1 MNEIDDQLSVR
12 SGPSSGRGMPV
23 EVLCLGPPRTGAKL
37 MKSALEQLGYND
49 TYYYLSSVTDRPQDT
64 HTWLDA
70 FNAVFD
76 GHGTFGKEEFDRMFE
91 NCQAVAG
98 RPCCAF
104 GPQLVQ
110 AYPEAKVILNTRD
123 VDEWF
128 NSYLRLIKSRK
139 VAEVRNSELEKNDPQ
154 KVAVD
159 LMRDKILG
167 VYFKGDFVKNAKIA
181 FNEHFDSIC
190 QLVPRD
196 KLLIFN
202 VKEGWEPLCNF
213 LGKPVPDGPFP
224 GHDSLE
230 TFNEGPNSVANR
242 KPEKSNMFN
251 DPPKA
256 PMISPLETT
265 VTT

>member
-12 SGPSSGRGMPV
+12 SSPSSGRVMPV

-37 MKSALEQLGYND
+37 IKSALEQLGYND
-49 TYYYLSSVTDRPQDT
+49 TYYYMSSVTDRPQDT

-104 GPQLVQ
+104 APQLVQ

-128 NSYLRLIKSRK
+128 KYVMIDVNPSSYIRLIKSRK
-139 VAEVRNSELEKNDPQ
+139 VAEAPNSEPEKEDPQ

-159 LMRDKILG
+159 LMRDKILW
-167 VYFKGDFVKNAKIA
+167 VYFKGDFVKNAKTA
-181 FNEHFDSIC
+181 FKEHFDSIC

-196 KLLIFN
+196 KLLIFD
-202 VKEGWEPLCNF
+202 VKEGWGPLCNF
-213 LGKPVPDGPFP
+213 LGKPIPEGPFP

-230 TFNEGPNSVANR
+230 TFNERPKSVANR
-242 KPEKSNMFN
+242 KPEKPNMFN
-251 DPPKA
+251 DPQ
-256 PMISPLETT
+256 
-265 VTT
+265 